1 MSDSSIFEEWCDMW
15 SPASPNYP
23 HEHGVTMATPWVSFL
38 SLILG
43 CYILILHVTHWRDK
57 SEGQAHVCS
66 VMMTWTTNS
75 PQEHRSGPTRAA
87 IMKFLL
93 SFPQYLSHTKTDIPL
108 NSLDV
113 YGFVVIE
120 KHRILICEPIRFL
133 SPLDK
138 VTLRCSSEFCLGM
151 TETVSK
157 YPGIWHVSPLSSTR
171 LLPKGA
177 HLDGLN
183 NLW

>member
-1 MSDSSIFEEWCDMW
+1 MSDSSIFEERCGMW
-15 SPASPNYP
+15 SPASLNYP
-23 HEHGVTMATPWVSFL
+23 HEHGVTMATPWVTFL

-57 SEGQAHVCS
+57 SEAQACVCS

-93 SFPQYLSHTKTDIPL
+93 PFPQYLSHTKTDIPL

-113 YGFVVIE
+113 YGFVAVFIE
-120 KHRILICEPIRFL
+120 KHRTLTCEPTHFL

-138 VTLRCSSEFCLGM
+138 VTLRCSSEFCLRM
-151 TETVSK
+151 TETKTVSK
-157 YPGIWHVSPLSSTR
+157 YPVIWHVSPS
-171 LLPKGA
+171 LPPAFFSKG
-177 HLDGLN
+177 HT
-183 NLW
+183 